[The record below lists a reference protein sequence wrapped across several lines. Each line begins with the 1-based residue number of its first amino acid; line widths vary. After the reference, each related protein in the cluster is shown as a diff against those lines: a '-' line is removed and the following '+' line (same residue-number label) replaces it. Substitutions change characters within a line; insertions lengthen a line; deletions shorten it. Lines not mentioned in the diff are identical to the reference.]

1 MIPKKHKTYFLIIFL
16 LILATALGL
25 TWWFYIRI
33 PPLIGI
39 VSGNGRLEATQIDIA
54 TKFQAE
60 LQKYYMMKNIYLV
73 LIWERTMYKL
83 MTYQKVIILID

>member
-54 TKFQAE
+54 TKFQGRVAE
-60 LQKYYMMKNIYLV
+60 V
-73 LIWERTMYKL
+73 LYDE
-83 MTYQKVIILID
+83 